1 MAYYFGKR
9 ESLCGIGVKSL
20 CPHAFL
26 LYRRLVSL
34 IASTV
39 SYFWKKTPMRA
50 LELNFLKET
59 NLQMRA
65 I

>member
-39 SYFWKKTPMRA
+39 SYFEKKTPHGV
-50 LELNFLKET
+50 LELNFSKEK
-59 NLQMRA
+59 NLHMGA

>member
-26 LYRRLVSL
+26 LYRRLMSL
-34 IASTV
+34 IASIV
-39 SYFWKKTPMRA
+39 SCFERNPPMGA
-50 LELNFLKET
+50 LELNFSKET
-59 NLQMRA
+59 NLHTGA